1 MNDSDKLDPMV
12 DRLWSQMQY
21 AYTSGGGHSGHLNNA
36 GHTARLLSKELRRLN
51 ETVADL
57 AERNGALSRK
67 CNALQET
74 LHDEIDKNLRLR
86 ELGKADHDEG
96 MTAFIERLIR
106 ERNRLEN
113 ERQTYIEQ
121 VVSLRSELRN
131 YREREQVQG
140 WAEQ

>member
-1 MNDSDKLDPMV
+1 MKDDSLDPMV
-12 DRLWSQMQY
+12 DRLWSQMIY
-21 AYTSGGGHSGHLNNA
+21 AYTVGGGHSGHLNNA
-36 GHTARLLSKELRRLN
+36 SHTARLLSQELRRLN
-51 ETVADL
+51 ETVNDL

-67 CNALQET
+67 CQALQET
-74 LHDEIDKNLRLR
+74 IHDELDENLRLR
-86 ELGKADHDEG
+86 ELGKADPDEG

-106 ERNRLEN
+106 ERDRLEN